1 MKLGFIECPS
11 GVITKPQS
19 LVCYKILSNEV
30 GAPEAREEG
39 NSPCFLTFLICR
51 STGGRLCPLKFVSK
65 KYFFRSALQ
74 STYIISITIKSNNVC
89 KITKTTMN
97 HRAAMKAR

>member
-30 GAPEAREEG
+30 GAPEARGRGEFPLFCILNMQEHRG
-39 NSPCFLTFLICR
+39 QIVPFEICIKKIFFQIC
-51 STGGRLCPLKFVSK
+51 STINLYNLD
-65 KYFFRSALQ
+65 
-74 STYIISITIKSNNVC
+74 
-89 KITKTTMN
+89 
-97 HRAAMKAR
+97 HH